1 MHRTPGPGTIN
12 HTEGAL
18 EVNRRFV
25 LEPTVKCSVGTRYN
39 RLIERRGASLDLEA
53 AFKQIQISRDIEKQ
67 VCNECKSEFCR
78 CPAFTPG
85 TPCSSASSMPI
96 STSDEQI
103 PELVENKP
111 VQQFHLHV
119 QTPSD
124 EEADR
129 EVAAICKSSEQ
140 YRVRAHLRRRRRYL
154 MYNALDDIGEITQY
168 KRPRN
173 NSPSVQ
179 GPPVEH

>member
-1 MHRTPGPGTIN
+1 MHRIPGPGTIN

-25 LEPTVKCSVGTRYN
+25 PEPIVKYSIGTRYN
-39 RLIERRGASLDLEA
+39 RLVERRGVSLDLEA
-53 AFKQIQISRDIEKQ
+53 AFKQIQISQDIEKQ
-67 VCNECKSEFCR
+67 LCKECKAEFCR

-85 TPCSSASSMPI
+85 TPCSSASSTPI
-96 STSDEQI
+96 STSDQQI
-103 PELVENKP
+103 PELVANKP

-129 EVAAICKSSEQ
+129 EVAAICRSSEQ
-140 YRVRAHLRRRRRYL
+140 YRVRAHLRRRHRYL

-168 KRPRN
+168 KRP
-173 NSPSVQ
+173 
-179 GPPVEH
+179 

>member
-1 MHRTPGPGTIN
+1 MP
-12 HTEGAL
+12 
-18 EVNRRFV
+18 
-25 LEPTVKCSVGTRYN
+25 EPTVKYSVGTRYS
-39 RLIERRGASLDLEA
+39 RLVERRGASLDLEV
-53 AFKQIQISRDIEKQ
+53 AFKQIQISQDIEKQ
-67 VCNECKSEFCR
+67 LCKECKAEFCR

-85 TPCSSASSMPI
+85 TPCSSASSTPI

-103 PELVENKP
+103 PELVPNKP

-129 EVAAICKSSEQ
+129 EVAAICRSSEQ
-140 YRVRAHLRRRRRYL
+140 YRVRSHLRRRRRYL

-179 GPPVEH
+179 GSPVEH

>member
-1 MHRTPGPGTIN
+1 MHRIPDPGTIN
-12 HTEGAL
+12 HTDGAL
-18 EVNRRFV
+18 AVNRHFV
-25 LEPTVKCSVGTRYN
+25 PEPTVKYNVGTRYN
-39 RLIERRGASLDLEA
+39 RLIERCGASLDLEA

-85 TPCSSASSMPI
+85 MPCSSASSTPI
-96 STSDEQI
+96 STSDEQT

-124 EEADR
+124 EEGDR

-140 YRVRAHLRRRRRYL
+140 YRVRAHLCRRHRYL

-173 NSPSVQ
+173 SSPSVQ

>member
-1 MHRTPGPGTIN
+1 M
-12 HTEGAL
+12 
-18 EVNRRFV
+18 
-25 LEPTVKCSVGTRYN
+25 
-39 RLIERRGASLDLEA
+39 DLEA
-53 AFKQIQISRDIEKQ
+53 AFKQIQISRNIETQ
-67 VCNECKSEFCR
+67 VCKECKSEFCR

-85 TPCSSASSMPI
+85 TPCSSASSTPI

-103 PELVENKP
+103 PELVENRP
-111 VQQFHLHV
+111 VQQFNLHV

-140 YRVRAHLRRRRRYL
+140 YRVRLHLRRRRRYL

-168 KRPRN
+168 NEATKQLSKCAGTPCRTLEYDRQCPTITIAESTLSLKTYN
-173 NSPSVQ
+173 
-179 GPPVEH
+179 

>member
-1 MHRTPGPGTIN
+1 MHRTPDPGTIN
-12 HTEGAL
+12 RTEGAL
-18 EVNRRFV
+18 AVNRRFV
-25 LEPTVKCSVGTRYN
+25 PEPIVKYNVGTRSN

-67 VCNECKSEFCR
+67 VCKECKAEFCQ

-85 TPCSSASSMPI
+85 TPCSSASSTPI

-103 PELVENKP
+103 PELVANKP

-140 YRVRAHLRRRRRYL
+140 YRVRSHLRRRRRYL

-179 GPPVEH
+179 GPSVEH